1 MNPLVAIS
9 NLVKSVFS
17 GSAAPKVVR
26 NATIENPSMSLQDP
40 RTWDEL
46 LGGTQS
52 EAGVVVTHE
61 VALSLAPVW
70 QAVSLISGDVASLPF
85 HVYKRL
91 ENDDREID
99 YNHPA
104 EYLIADQPN
113 DETSAFEFWR
123 RLMTHA
129 LLWQNGYAYI
139 RRKGG
144 SGDPLELLNLLPDRT
159 TCKRDDKGELYYVT
173 EVDGQLVP
181 IPAKNILHVKG
192 LSLGTG
198 EGYDLLK
205 AARNAWGLALAAQG
219 FESKFFANGSQAGG
233 ILELPAQWS
242 EQAKKQVEE
251 GWSKRY
257 TGKDNW
263 FRTVIL
269 RDGAKFH
276 QVTISPQ
283 DSQLSDLRENQ
294 VREIARFFNLP
305 PFKLGL
311 SDSVSYNSTEQSQL
325 VYLAS
330 CLRHWLAA
338 INGEARIKLLKQSQ
352 RYNRTH
358 FLEHNTSK
366 IIELDVKTLNE
377 VLNIQRSAEVINAN
391 EWRRKINLNARKDPG
406 GEEYANPNTK
416 SNVGT
421 GAESVE
427 KPVKTGEED
436 YDSGEAKGE
445 TGNDSGKIQDAQRVL
460 VRNEL
465 TRFLRRIGHDAKSQA
480 KNSGKFL
487 AWLDAGALA
496 HRSVFDEAMRP
507 SFHLISLCNRREDH
521 EADDMLDRTAAALF
535 TSVITRL
542 KPLVE
547 PPYSA
552 NDLVLNVSAECER
565 IEAELPD
572 QIVPIALRSLA

>member
-1 MNPLVAIS
+1 MNPFVAIS
-9 NLVKSVFS
+9 EYVKSVFGGKS
-17 GSAAPKVVR
+17 VPPSVR

-61 VALSLAPVW
+61 TALSLAAVW

-123 RLMTHA
+123 RMMTHA
-129 LLWQNGYAYI
+129 LLWQNGYAFI

-198 EGYDLLK
+198 EGYDLLR

-233 ILELPAQWS
+233 ILELPATWS

-276 QVTISPQ
+276 QVTIAPQ
-283 DSQLSDLRENQ
+283 DSQLSELRENQ

-311 SDSVSYNSTEQSQL
+311 SDSVAYNSAEQSQL
-325 VYLAS
+325 VYLSS

-352 RYNRTH
+352 KYNRTH

-377 VLNIQRSAEVINAN
+377 VLAIQRQNEIVNAN
-391 EWRRKINLNARKDPG
+391 EWRRKINLNARKDAG

-416 SNVGT
+416 SNVATGT
-421 GAESVE
+421 EPDKNDGADGT
-427 KPVKTGEED
+427 KPDETGQEPD
-436 YDSGEAKGE
+436 DSGA
-445 TGNDSGKIQDAQRVL
+445 NLSDIQDAQRVL

-465 TRFLRRIGHDAKSQA
+465 TRFVRRLSHDAKSQA
-480 KNSGKFL
+480 KNSVKFV

-496 HRSVFDEAMRP
+496 HRSVFDEAMLP
-507 SFHLISLCNRREDH
+507 TLNLVALTNRHEDH
-521 EADDMLDRTAAALF
+521 VATETLDRTAAALF
-535 TSVITRL
+535 TSVIDRL
-542 KPLVE
+542 KPLVD

-552 NDLVLNVSAECER
+552 NDLVVNVSAECER

-572 QIVPIALRSLA
+572 SLVTIALRSLS

>member
-1 MNPLVAIS
+1 MGFVSSFFGWEN
-9 NLVKSVFS
+9 N
-17 GSAAPKVVR
+17 AAPAVR
-26 NATIENPSMSLQDP
+26 NATLENPSMSLQDP
-40 RTWDEL
+40 RTWDEVT
-46 LGGTQS
+46 GGTQS
-52 EAGVVVTHE
+52 EAGVPVTHE
-61 VALSLAPVW
+61 SALSLAPVW

-85 HVYKRL
+85 HVHKRL

-104 EYLIADQPN
+104 DYLISDQPN
-113 DETSAFEFWR
+113 DETPAFEFWR
-123 RLMTHA
+123 RLMVHA
-129 LLWQNGYAYI
+129 LLWQNGYAFI

-144 SGDPLELLNLLPDRT
+144 TGDPLEIINLLPDRT
-159 TCKRDDKGELYYVT
+159 TCKRDDRGELYYVT
-173 EVDGQLVP
+173 EVDGKLEP
-181 IPAKNILHVKG
+181 IPARNVLHVKG
-192 LSLGTG
+192 LSLTNCL
-198 EGYDLLK
+198 GYDLLK

-242 EQAKKQVEE
+242 ESAAKKVEE

-294 VREIARFFNLP
+294 VREVARFFNLP

-311 SDSVSYNSTEQSQL
+311 SDSVAYNSSEQSQL
-325 VYLAS
+325 VYLGS
-330 CLRHWLAA
+330 CLRHWLSA

-358 FLEHNTSK
+358 YLEHNASK

-377 VLNIQRSAEVINAN
+377 VLAIQRQNEIVNAN

-416 SNVGT
+416 S
-421 GAESVE
+421 GASESSAE
-427 KPVKTGEED
+427 PGKKPDDSEQESANNRGSQGGSGA
-436 YDSGEAKGE
+436 DSGE
-445 TGNDSGKIQDAQRVL
+445 IQDAQRKL

-465 TRFLRRIGHDAKSQA
+465 SRFIRRLGHDAKSQA
-480 KNSGKFL
+480 KNAAKFL

-507 SFHLISLCNRREDH
+507 SFHLIALTNRHEDH
-521 EADDMLDRTAAALF
+521 VANDSLDRTAASLF
-535 TSVITRL
+535 TTVIDRL

-547 PPYSA
+547 PPYAA
-552 NDLVLNVSAECER
+552 NDLVSNVTAECDRMES
-565 IEAELPD
+565 ELPD
-572 QIVPIALRSLA
+572 LIVPIALRSLA